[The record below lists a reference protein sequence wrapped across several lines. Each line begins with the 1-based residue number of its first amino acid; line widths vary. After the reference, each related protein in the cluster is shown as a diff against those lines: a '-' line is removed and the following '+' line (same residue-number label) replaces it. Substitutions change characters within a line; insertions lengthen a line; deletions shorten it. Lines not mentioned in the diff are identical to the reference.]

1 MQIGDGAIIGTI
13 SDIEDGL
20 GRLHVKVKQLLSL
33 SYITGM
39 FILYTYAFSHFSC
52 GDDSFVNYTVQVNII
67 IIIKII
73 DNNEKYYDNA
83 IAVEIYAIIEA

>member
-1 MQIGDGAIIGTI
+1 
-13 SDIEDGL
+13 
-20 GRLHVKVKQLLSL
+20 
-33 SYITGM
+33 M